1 MANSVW
7 IIEDVA
13 LYQETLQEVIN
24 EEPDLTCKSVFDNWE
39 DAHSLLQS
47 LPEDAP
53 DVILL
58 DIGLKGKSGVEGV
71 ASLKSAAPD
80 SRIIMF
86 TVYEENEKIFEA
98 ICNGASGYLLKTS
111 TGDEIISS
119 IKNVLTGGGP
129 MSPVIAGKVLSMFS
143 QIAPVRENY
152 MLSVREK
159 EVLKELVDGMTKK
172 EISEKLF
179 ISYHTVD
186 SHIRNIY
193 DKLHVNSKSE
203 AVAKAVKERLL

>member
-1 MANSVW
+1 
-7 IIEDVA
+7 
-13 LYQETLQEVIN
+13 
-24 EEPDLTCKSVFDNWE
+24 
-39 DAHSLLQS
+39 
-47 LPEDAP
+47 
-53 DVILL
+53 
-58 DIGLKGKSGVEGV
+58 
-71 ASLKSAAPD
+71 
-80 SRIIMF
+80 
-86 TVYEENEKIFEA
+86 
-98 ICNGASGYLLKTS
+98 
-111 TGDEIISS
+111 
-119 IKNVLTGGGP
+119 